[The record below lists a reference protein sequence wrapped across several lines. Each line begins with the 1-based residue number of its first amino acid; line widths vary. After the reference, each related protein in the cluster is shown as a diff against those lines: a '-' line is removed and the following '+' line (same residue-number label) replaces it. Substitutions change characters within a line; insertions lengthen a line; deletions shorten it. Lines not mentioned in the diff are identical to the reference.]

1 MTLRKSQGKK
11 RLVLIDGH
19 AILHRA
25 YYALPKTL
33 KTRRGEMLNAVYG
46 FTRMLLKVIA
56 DLKPTYLAV
65 AFDLPKPTFRHVEY
79 IGYQAQRPKMELE
92 LKNQI
97 ERIYQ
102 VVRAL
107 NIPIFE
113 VEGFEADDV
122 IGTLANQAAKKKVE
136 AIVVTG
142 DKDMLQLVKPKIKV
156 YAPKKGFSEPVLYD
170 KQKVKKEMGI
180 KPEQIVDYK
189 ALVGDASDN
198 YPGVHGIGPKTA
210 ATLLEEHKNLD
221 TIYKRIKK
229 LPEKVGNK
237 LAEGAES
244 ASLSRKLAEIVTDV
258 PIKLNL
264 KDCLVHD
271 YNPQKARKLF
281 EELGFKS
288 LIEKLPGVEKP
299 ATQKA
304 QNRDKKAQK
313 NKQMELL

>member
-1 MTLRKSQGKK
+1 
-11 RLVLIDGH
+11 
-19 AILHRA
+19 
-25 YYALPKTL
+25 
-33 KTRRGEMLNAVYG
+33 
-46 FTRMLLKVIA
+46 
-56 DLKPTYLAV
+56 
-65 AFDLPKPTFRHVEY
+65 
-79 IGYQAQRPKMELE
+79 MESE

-136 AIVVTG
+136 AIIVTG
-142 DKDMLQLVKPKIKV
+142 DKDILQLVKPKIKV

-170 KQKVKKEMGI
+170 KKKVKKEMGI
-180 KPEQIVDYK
+180 FPSQIVDYK

-210 ATLLEEHKNLD
+210 VMLLGQYKDLD
-221 TIYKRIKK
+221 TIYKRVKK

-244 ASLSRKLAEIVTDV
+244 AALSRKLAQIVINV

-264 KDCLVHD
+264 KACLVHD
-271 YNPQKARKLF
+271 YDQEKVKELF

-288 LIEKLPGVEKP
+288 LIDKLPGAEETAKKERKKEK
-299 ATQKA
+299 
-304 QNRDKKAQK
+304 KK
-313 NKQMELL
+313 NEQMRLV